1 MVGLSHWRVIAL
13 LQKNEDKH
21 LKFQS
26 FISRRLIRGLIIA
39 RNIRDSYSSKNNN
52 FNKKKRK
59 FAPEKEI
66 PLDQR
71 VSLCNH

>member
-39 RNIRDSYSSKNNN
+39 RNIIRRKIIILI
-52 FNKKKRK
+52 KKKRK

-71 VSLCNH
+71 VSRCNH